1 MRVEDIAVKHNGNAK
16 AIEALDRI
24 LEGNL
29 PMMNPVVIVGNIGT
43 GKSYILKAVGDVLGF
58 RQGMQDV
65 KLMRCEEFVNLY
77 IEALKAD
84 SVANF
89 RNRMTMGVNAF
100 LLDDV
105 DYLVEKSAAAFE
117 LTQRIENLMQCHVK
131 IVLTSSMPISCL
143 RKDGATKQL
152 GSKISEGVE
161 LNLSCPDT
169 ESRIAI
175 IADILNRAG
184 ESLPRG
190 MIEGIAM
197 SVERDL
203 HCLVGQV
210 RKAILDARLNKAK
223 EIGK

>member
-1 MRVEDIAVKHNGNAK
+1 MRIENIAVKHNGNAK
-16 AIEALDRI
+16 AIEALDKI

-43 GKSYILKAVGDVLGF
+43 GKSYVLKAAGDALGF

-89 RNRMTMGVNAF
+89 RNRMTMGVKAF

-105 DYLVEKSAAAFE
+105 DYLMEKSAAAFE
-117 LTQRIENLMQCHVK
+117 LTQHIEGLMQDHVK
-131 IVLTSSMPISCL
+131 IILTSSIPISYL
-143 RKDGATKQL
+143 RKNNATKQF
-152 GSKISEGVE
+152 GSKIAQGIE
-161 LNLSCPDT
+161 LNLSCPDI

-184 ESLPRG
+184 ESLPRA

-197 SVERDL
+197 SVEGDL
-203 HCLVGQV
+203 HSLVGQV
-210 RKAILDARLNKAK
+210 HKAILDARLNNAK
-223 EIGK
+223 